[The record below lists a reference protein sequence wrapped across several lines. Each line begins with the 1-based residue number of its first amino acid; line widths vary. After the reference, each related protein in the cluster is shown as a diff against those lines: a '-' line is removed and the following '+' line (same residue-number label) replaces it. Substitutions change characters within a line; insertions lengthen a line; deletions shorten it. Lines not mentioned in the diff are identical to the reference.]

1 MLNRLFHYSSYGFI
15 AVSLCLTAACT
26 DKPVTSLIVLVDTDM
41 DIPNDLDEIHIN
53 GVNTKG
59 EQSRVIEFKLRA
71 ETENREAY
79 TLPLSF
85 EVQPQNADSLKGDFG
100 LYIKA
105 RRNGKDLFERS
116 VRTQYV
122 EGKRKLLP
130 IFLAHRCVGESEICA
145 NEEPKQ
151 TCGQEGCESP
161 LVDSSQLS
169 DYESDSGDPSF
180 SFPQSATPPTP
191 GVEITITPTV
201 AYHDSKEISCSFSG
215 VTALNEAPVTYHARW
230 VGPEPYDDPEFTKN
244 VLPGSM
250 ILFPDDTFTKQK
262 RETWACEVKSIANDV
277 EQLSR
282 QSITIADKPPE
293 ITAPVT
299 IFADEFDNDSASVN
313 STFSCT
319 LPFVSDSDNDSIYVV
334 AHFEYRAPGSDT
346 YTHLAFR
353 NETYSFIEL
362 PSHSVEIEL
371 DSRQINQRIPINAE
385 VRCTLRFTPSLEQ
398 SDTVLANLV
407 SFNELTYRNTP
418 PQVSQVVL
426 TPSSPN
432 TTTDLTATVTASDV
446 DGHEF
451 TYDYVWQINME
462 TPIQRRGIASPMDT
476 LDSSLFSRG
485 DSVRVKVTPS
495 DQFGGIGEETQTELT
510 IGNTP
515 PSITAVTLS
524 PASPQATDS
533 VTASVTGWFDADG
546 DPPSYRYEWVYMP
559 PASAT
564 STVVTFLEP
573 RIATDE
579 MNPEWTTLEFRKG
592 GQLVVRVTPDDDQGG
607 LGAVRTAT
615 AIYLNTPPSVPILD
629 LQPSSPRVTDLLVVN
644 AVSSDNDQDPVTFR
658 YEWLNDGSAPS
669 SCITNTSS
677 LANGP
682 NFASPGFSRCQGFVK
697 NDPVSV
703 TVTPNDG
710 EIDGQ
715 SRTITVTIVN
725 SAPSFASST
734 STFTPSLS
742 LQGDDSALNQE
753 TTFTCQLVDAI
764 LVDPDVNDTPQIEY
778 EWHIARPDGQAVTAV
793 IENQTVSETIT
804 ITGSDPRIRSNVF
817 SGAEI
822 WCEARPVDSESTY
835 GSRLVSNRIRLLDNP
850 VTIRSIQAP
859 TYVFTSTGPGQSSQV
874 NCEVEY
880 QDPDIGQIVEGQISW
895 THYGQF
901 LNERIQTDSTTS
913 TSAATPQTFSSTL
926 DTLGQ
931 PPGSYKCYATFT
943 STNSVAGSS
952 PIVGGRASSYKYT
965 HLINYGPRNDIAD
978 RSLIAFFPFDS
989 EFESDSQVKE
999 FIRSQTLNTEPCA
1012 SSGNAS
1018 TFSERHI
1025 VGGQIDSAKDMN
1037 ACPHKLV
1044 STQSPFD
1051 DLSEVTVCG
1060 WVSVPETYDLSTS
1073 DVEGLIS
1080 VYSSTVSPPKMTDL
1094 RGFEFGLTGSQ
1105 SSSTLIQPYFSLQ
1118 TSPVGFALGQTR
1130 SYVRRSL
1137 DSTHGTARTGF
1148 FPSSSSAA
1156 LEDRWTHLCARYD
1169 GYTISAWMDGFKI
1182 IEEDFRG
1189 GILGFENQYIATS
1202 TTSEMGRRNGRT
1214 FLLVGAGWGSTD
1226 PFRGAMDNFKVWN
1239 RALSPTE
1246 ICDDSGSELCVQW
1259 VWSEPAQVFFSRNEI
1274 TVGQFQNWVNTCDP
1288 NDSNF
1293 VCSQPMQYRTYT
1305 ELADCNFGRIS
1316 SSGSPPADRL
1326 AMNCVNSDEAYN
1338 FCKRQDDGADV
1349 LFQEEWRL
1357 EARASHG
1364 SATQTYPWGNQAPSC
1379 DYAIM
1384 SDPNGGTF
1392 PGCVNDP
1399 ADSHPGEVCSGSRPL
1414 SHSGLCNMGGNV
1426 SEWFHDAATASY
1438 GTIGGA
1444 YTSFAPS
1451 DFLSTQSS
1459 LTLLTDDREPE
1470 QGIRCMKVP
1479 KGRIYS
1485 TNPARSC
1492 RQIFSQR
1499 PDAPHGSYEIKF
1511 QNNTTLLPPPYGQAH
1526 CQMGRYGGMTWLLN
1540 SAGDGHLMQN
1550 EVTVDEYQRCVDD
1563 GACHVAS
1570 GAQLAY
1576 SDNPQ
1581 CNFGDPA
1588 RDKHPM
1594 NCLTT
1599 AAAVEFCEWAAPS
1612 SQGSGPGRLPLVTEF
1627 EQEMSN
1633 YDSST
1638 SAYIETFPWGEDA
1651 PSCSTAWLTDP
1662 LSLSACARSA
1672 MAPATIQSCSLPA
1685 GYNQNHLC
1693 DLIGNVAEF
1702 AIGGPALLDYFAA
1715 GKSFKDAFDF
1725 PTSELYIPLSSSTE
1739 LQPPNTPSLGFRCA
1753 RTGPLWD

>member
-1 MLNRLFHYSSYGFI
+1 MLNRLSHYSSCGFL
-15 AVSLCLTAACT
+15 AVSLCLVAACT
-26 DKPVTSLIVLVDTDM
+26 DEPLTSLVVLVDTDM

-53 GVNTKG
+53 GVNAKG
-59 EQSRVIEFKLRA
+59 VRSRVIEFKLRA
-71 ETENREAY
+71 KTESSESY

-85 EVQPQNADSLKGDFG
+85 EVQPQSPESLKGEFE
-100 LYIKA
+100 LYITA
-105 RRNGKDLFERS
+105 RRDGKDLFERS

-130 IFLAHRCVGESEICA
+130 IFLAHRCVGESGICEDEA
-145 NEEPKQ
+145 PKQ

-161 LVDSSQLS
+161 VVNASQLD
-169 DYESDSGDPSF
+169 DYDPESGSPSF
-180 SFPQSATPPTP
+180 SFPQSAPPPTP
-191 GVEITITPTV
+191 GVEITITATV
-201 AYHDSKEISCSFSG
+201 AYQDSKGISCSFSG

-230 VGPEPYDDPEFTKN
+230 MGPEPYDDPEFTNN
-244 VLPGSM
+244 VVPGDM
-250 ILFPDDTFTKQK
+250 ILFPDDTFTKRK
-262 RETWACEVKSIANDV
+262 RETWFCEVKSIANDV

-282 QSITIADKPPE
+282 QSILI
-293 ITAPVT
+293 
-299 IFADEFDNDSASVN
+299 VN
-313 STFSCT
+313 SEPNF
-319 LPFVSDSDNDSIYVV
+319 
-334 AHFEYRAPGSDT
+334 AP
-346 YTHLAFR
+346 
-353 NETYSFIEL
+353 
-362 PSHSVEIEL
+362 
-371 DSRQINQRIPINAE
+371 
-385 VRCTLRFTPSLEQ
+385 
-398 SDTVLANLV
+398 
-407 SFNELTYRNTP
+407 
-418 PQVSQVVL
+418 
-426 TPSSPN
+426 
-432 TTTDLTATVTASDV
+432 
-446 DGHEF
+446 
-451 TYDYVWQINME
+451 
-462 TPIQRRGIASPMDT
+462 
-476 LDSSLFSRG
+476 
-485 DSVRVKVTPS
+485 
-495 DQFGGIGEETQTELT
+495 
-510 IGNTP
+510 
-515 PSITAVTLS
+515 
-524 PASPQATDS
+524 
-533 VTASVTGWFDADG
+533 
-546 DPPSYRYEWVYMP
+546 
-559 PASAT
+559 
-564 STVVTFLEP
+564 
-573 RIATDE
+573 
-579 MNPEWTTLEFRKG
+579 
-592 GQLVVRVTPDDDQGG
+592 
-607 LGAVRTAT
+607 
-615 AIYLNTPPSVPILD
+615 
-629 LQPSSPRVTDLLVVN
+629 
-644 AVSSDNDQDPVTFR
+644 
-658 YEWLNDGSAPS
+658 
-669 SCITNTSS
+669 NTSS
-677 LANGP
+677 PQPSVQVQSNNSSLNQSTEFTCLVSGLVTDP
-682 NFASPGFSRCQGFVK
+682 DQDNWTILYDWHFEMPDGSSFVYRVESP
-697 NDPVSV
+697 
-703 TVTPNDG
+703 
-710 EIDGQ
+710 
-715 SRTITVTIVN
+715 VN
-725 SAPSFASST
+725 SYSNNTLSGNNPEVQQYIYAGVHLSCAATPKDDEGAVGSSLR
-734 STFTPSLS
+734 S
-742 LQGDDSALNQE
+742 
-753 TTFTCQLVDAI
+753 
-764 LVDPDVNDTPQIEY
+764 EY
-778 EWHIARPDGQAVTAV
+778 
-793 IENQTVSETIT
+793 IT
-804 ITGSDPRIRSNVF
+804 
-817 SGAEI
+817 
-822 WCEARPVDSESTY
+822 
-835 GSRLVSNRIRLLDNP
+835 LLDNP

-880 QDPDIGQIVEGQISW
+880 RDPDIGQIVEGQISW
-895 THYGQF
+895 TRYGQF
-901 LNERIQTDSTTS
+901 LNERIQSDSMTS

-931 PPGSYKCYATFT
+931 PPGSYKCFATFT
-943 STNSVAGSS
+943 STNSVAGGS
-952 PIVGGRASSYKYT
+952 PILDARTSSYKYT

-978 RSLIAFFPFDS
+978 RSLVAFFPFDS
-989 EFESDSQVKE
+989 EFESASEVKE
-999 FIRSQTLNTEPCA
+999 FIRSESMDTEPCSNSGSA
-1012 SSGNAS
+1012 SA
-1018 TFSERHI
+1018 FLDRHI
-1025 VGGQIDSAKDMN
+1025 VGGQIDSAKEMN

-1044 STQSPFD
+1044 TTQSPFD
-1051 DLSEVTVCG
+1051 DLSEVTICG
-1060 WVSVPETYDLSTS
+1060 WVSVSETYDLSTS

-1148 FPSSSSAA
+1148 FPPSSSAA

-1202 TTSEMGRRNGRT
+1202 TISEMGRRNGRT

-1293 VCSQPMQYRTYT
+1293 VCSQPTQYRTYT

-1357 EARASHG
+1357 EARASNG

-1499 PDAPHGSYEIKF
+1499 PDAPHGNYEIKF
-1511 QNNTTLLPPPYGQAH
+1511 QNNTTLLPRPNSLAH

-1540 SAGDGHLMQN
+1540 STGDGHLMQN
-1550 EVTVDEYQRCVDD
+1550 EVTVGEYQRCVDD
-1563 GACHVAS
+1563 GECHIAS
-1570 GAQLAY
+1570 SAQLAY

-1599 AAAVEFCEWAAPS
+1599 DAAEEFCEWAAP
-1612 SQGSGPGRLPLVTEF
+1612 GSPNSDPGRLPSAMELEREIT
-1627 EQEMSN
+1627 N
-1633 YDSST
+1633 YDSIGFEST
-1638 SAYIETFPWGEDA
+1638 SHYPWGDDA
-1651 PSCSTAWLTDP
+1651 GSCSNAWLTA
-1662 LSLSACARSA
+1662 LEGSLACARSA
-1672 MAPATIQSCSLPA
+1672 VAPATIQTCSLPA
-1685 GYNQNHLC
+1685 GYNQNHFC

-1702 AIGGPALLDYFAA
+1702 TAEEPPLPDHYVA
-1715 GKSFKDAFDF
+1715 GRSFKDAFNF
-1725 PTSELYIPLSSSTE
+1725 LESGYYSTPLDPLGD
-1739 LQPPNTPSLGFRCA
+1739 LQPPNTPSIGFRCA